1 MRYFLMITLLMLT
14 ACAPL
19 VPATTPPQLVDTPGA
34 FVTITDEFYD
44 AGIFRVHYPQSW
56 RTVKI
61 SIAAE
66 PMRVVFVSPD
76 DSMLITLSEVPLP
89 EPEIPPDTV
98 IVNETVPSE
107 NVTIYAQGQAPA
119 ILEADFRPIFE
130 RVLASL
136 IVPV

>member
-44 AGIFRVHYPQSW
+44 AGIFRVHYPQGW

-98 IVNETVPSE
+98 IVSETVPSE

-119 ILEADFRPIFE
+119 TLEADFRPIFE

-136 IVPV
+136 TVPV